1 MNPPFGRHIE
11 LAVAIVLACWPGL
24 AWSQSAANPGRQL
37 APGVLRTID
46 PDVRSGDTFSHHDL
60 VELLNDYPDYEWAK
74 QVRFEHDVW
83 ALEFSFK
90 PLRFIEIDVPDEDRR
105 PRRRLVWYMV
115 YRVRNPSDHWVPFY
129 PIFVLE
135 SRDVGK
141 QYADRLVPA
150 AGPIIQRRESP
161 PARLLNTVEI
171 SGDLAPSDDEKD
183 RAVWGVVT
191 WYDIDPRTDRIAIY
205 VQGLTNAY
213 RWQEKTDGQDRLTRK
228 ALELHFWR
236 PGDQF
241 FEHESEIR
249 FGMPGEVDYRWVY
262 R

>member
-1 MNPPFGRHIE
+1 MNSLIGRRIE
-11 LAVAIVLACWPGL
+11 ITVALLLVASPGL
-24 AWSQSAANPGRQL
+24 ARCQTATNPERQL

-46 PDVRSGDTFSHHDL
+46 PDVRTGETFSRHDF
-60 VELLNDYPDYEWAK
+60 VELLKDHPDYDWAK

-90 PLRFIEIDVPDEDRR
+90 PLRFIEIDVTGEDRR
-105 PRRRLVWYMV
+105 LKRKLVWYMV
-115 YRVRNPSDHWVPFY
+115 FRVRNPGEESVPFY
-129 PIFVLE
+129 PLFVLE
-135 SRDVGK
+135 SHDVRK
-141 QYADRLVPA
+141 QYADRIVPA
-150 AGPIIQRRESP
+150 AIPLIQRRESP
-161 PARLLNTVEI
+161 PSRLLNTVDI
-171 SGDLAPSDDEKD
+171 SGDLPPGGDGKE

-191 WYDIDPRTDRIAIY
+191 WDDIDPRTDRFSIY

-213 RWQEKTDGQDRLTRK
+213 RWEENADGEDRLTRK
-228 ALELHFWR
+228 ALELRFWR

-249 FGMPGEVDYRWVY
+249 FGTPGELDYRWVY